1 MSTPIP
7 IDASQA
13 RNNFFKLLQRVY
25 DHRESFIIKKAG
37 IPMATIKT
45 ISDEPTSPKNVMDF
59 AGAWKDK
66 INASKLIKQ
75 IYRDRKDDPKLQRK
89 LPVLK

>member
-1 MSTPIP
+1 
-7 IDASQA
+7 
-13 RNNFFKLLQRVY
+13 
-25 DHRESFIIKKAG
+25 
-37 IPMATIKT
+37 MATIKT